1 MAYTIS
7 SEQAETTFRAYV
19 QQRDA
24 IRNVLAHGVYPNLIR
39 AIAVYADFDSA
50 LTGPLNDPD
59 LLAYHAELMAPIAP
73 YVAQLRELAA
83 GIVATMA
90 AIEAASPGTFGIALP
105 SASELPLPSA
115 SELPLPSV
123 PDAA

>member
-1 MAYTIS
+1 MAYTIND
-7 SEQAETTFRAYV
+7 EQDEALFRAYM

-24 IRNVLAHGVYPNLIR
+24 IRDVLAHGVYPNLVR
-39 AIAVYADFDSA
+39 ALAVYAEFDAA
-50 LTGPLNDPD
+50 LAGPLNDAD
-59 LLAYHAELMAPIAP
+59 LLAYHNELMDPIAP
-73 YVAQLRELAA
+73 YVAQLRKLAT
-83 GIVATMA
+83 GIVALMA